1 MAQEQSKSTSSVPQF
16 KSAKEAA
23 AQRREM
29 AAVVS
34 TTKILTDEDFKKIE
48 AAQMRKEVTSAKR
61 KRVVE
66 PDSKK

>member
-1 MAQEQSKSTSSVPQF
+1 
-16 KSAKEAA
+16 
-23 AQRREM
+23 M

-66 PDSKK
+66 PESNK